1 MFRRSA
7 WTHLHALNGK
17 AGTTRKTTFGQ
28 PRFWGPKFGP
38 QNGGHITIF
47 IMRGTI
53 LGSKIWTPKW
63 SPPGVMFLEPA
74 RFPKT
79 APTSQQGFIG
89 MLWLCLRPLCLPVAL
104 VVAASFPMGST
115 GEAALSATDFWSDF
129 RTPFQGPQIDPFC
142 CWMVAGSALCFGKED
157 QPRPRFVGLVIG
169 VCVPLHETK
178 KGSVVRSTIS
188 CVWPRRVASEEASN
202 WMRMQ

>member
-1 MFRRSA
+1 M
-7 WTHLHALNGK
+7 
-17 AGTTRKTTFGQ
+17 
-28 PRFWGPKFGP
+28 
-38 QNGGHITIF
+38 
-47 IMRGTI
+47 
-53 LGSKIWTPKW
+53 GSKIWTPKW

-89 MLWLCLRPLCLPVAL
+89 MLRLCLRPLCLPVAL
-104 VVAASFPMGST
+104 VVAASFAFLRT

-129 RTPFQGPQIDPFC
+129 RTPFQGPLIDPFC
-142 CWMVAGSALCFGKED
+142 CWTVAGSALCFGKED
-157 QPRPRFVGLVIG
+157 QPTPRLVIG

-188 CVWPRRVASEEASN
+188 CVWPRRVASEEASSN
-202 WMRMQ
+202 